1 MTTPDT
7 SRAPA
12 FSLDAASVAQIDLAV
27 NDLRLWGTGVLLM
40 TPEGAT
46 RIAPEDFS
54 FRLPLTE
61 LPPIEDPAMQSTYP
75 AAQERVH
82 TAHLCRTPID
92 PVTAVRSPGLQK
104 GNSDLQPATWNPP
117 QYRDCLTCMGKGTGR
132 ALVGGGNA
140 ACAQCKGFGR
150 IKL

>member
-12 FSLDAASVAQIDLAV
+12 FPPGRWVDQSADYPPEVWAV
-27 NDLRLWGTGVLLM
+27 LQAICR
-40 TPEGAT
+40 
-46 RIAPEDFS
+46 
-54 FRLPLTE
+54 PLTE
-61 LPPIEDPAMQSTYP
+61 LPPIEDTAMQATYP
-75 AAQERVH
+75 AAQARVH

-117 QYRDCLTCMGKGTGR
+117 AWLKPLIG
-132 ALVGGGNA
+132 A
-140 ACAQCKGFGR
+140 AE
-150 IKL
+150 